1 MWDVVVFLLE
11 GLIFILTGLGL
22 RPILGNLSGAMARE
36 LALGAVLVSLAVI
49 VARFVWVFPA
59 VYFRWLVIPHLRHPQ
74 PMPRRHVPVRVAR
87 PAPPRPHSLI
97 PAPPVPTLPPP

>member
-22 RPILGNLSGAMARE
+22 RPILGNLSGAMARA

-49 VARFVWVFPA
+49 VARFVWGFPA
-59 VYFRWLVIPHLRHPQ
+59 AYFRWPGIPHLRARE
-74 PMPRRHVPVRVAR
+74 PMPPGRVPVIDGGTG
-87 PAPPRPHSLI
+87 PRGAGALLLSP
-97 PAPPVPTLPPP
+97 